1 MLMDKVSDIFDVLG
15 GPSAVA
21 RLLNVKPST
30 AGEMKRRGS
39 IPSEYWQD
47 LILAAKR
54 RRISGL
60 DADRLVALH
69 ARAAAPAASLADSGN
84 VPTDL
89 PASMP
94 SDMSAASTGQFSR
107 FRHLRRSNF
116 SSAAAVNDHVSAL
129 RDEWSH

>member
-47 LILAAKR
+47 LILAAQR

-69 ARAAAPAASLADSGN
+69 ARATATVASRHGAGEARAG
-84 VPTDL
+84 L
-89 PASMP
+89 PAPLP
-94 SDMSAASTGQFSR
+94 SDMSTANAGQFSR
-107 FRHLRRSNF
+107 FRHLRRSSF
-116 SSAAAVNDHVSAL
+116 SSAEAVNDHVSGL